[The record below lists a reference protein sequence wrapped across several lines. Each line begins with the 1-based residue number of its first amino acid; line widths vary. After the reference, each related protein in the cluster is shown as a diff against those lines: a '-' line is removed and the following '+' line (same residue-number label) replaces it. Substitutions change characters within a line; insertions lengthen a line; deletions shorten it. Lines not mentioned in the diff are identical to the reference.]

1 MSISRLRFSATVLLQ
16 SEIMTTTRQNHGT
29 RRVARR
35 KFISTGIYTFVLT
48 IGAILS
54 IISTWRVYWDLGI
67 LSKSLGAEEEAIINL
82 KLIAGSCWFLLVHT
96 WR

>member
-1 MSISRLRFSATVLLQ
+1 MGHEESHDV
-16 SEIMTTTRQNHGT
+16 
-29 RRVARR
+29 

-54 IISTWRVYWDLGI
+54 NISTWRVYWDLGI
-67 LSKSLGAEEEAIINL
+67 RSKSLGAEEEAIINL

-96 WR
+96 QSLRNQSPLVVPWA